1 MLKHDL
7 VKEIIITEEQIQTK
21 VVALAKEISDYYQ
34 DIEKPLVLVGILR
47 GCLPFISDF
56 MMKLDIEC
64 AVEFMYIESYGGK
77 TTSVEPKIKFDLFGD
92 IKDCDV
98 LIVEDIIDSG
108 KTLVKLVDHL
118 KQKQPKSIKIL
129 TLLDKKEKRTA
140 NIEAD
145 WYGFEVPDNF
155 LVGYGLD
162 YQEILRNLP
171 YIAIANLE
179 RIKELEN
186 KITNL

>member
-1 MLKHDL
+1 MLNHDL
-7 VKEIIITEEQIQTK
+7 VKEIIITEEQIQSK
-21 VVALAKEISDYYQ
+21 VIELAKEIQNSYQ
-34 DIEKPLVLVGILR
+34 NIEQPLILLGILR

-56 MMKLDIEC
+56 MMKLDMEC
-64 AVEFMYIESYGGK
+64 AVEFMYIESYAGN

-92 IKDCDV
+92 IKGRDV

-108 KTLVKLVDHL
+108 RTLIKLVEHL

-129 TLLDKKEKRTA
+129 TLLDKKVKRVA

-145 WYGFEVPDNF
+145 WFGFEVPDYF

-171 YIAIANLE
+171 YIAIADIE
-179 RIKELEN
+179 KIKKLEN
-186 KITNL
+186 KS